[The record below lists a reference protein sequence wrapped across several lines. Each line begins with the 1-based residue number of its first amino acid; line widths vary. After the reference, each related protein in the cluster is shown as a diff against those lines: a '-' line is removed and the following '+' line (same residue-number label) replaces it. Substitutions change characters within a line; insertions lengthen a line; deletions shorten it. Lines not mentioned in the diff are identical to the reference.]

1 MEYTT
6 MKKILFLTALS
17 LVSAAFANDYATFM
31 KEANEAAKAKDIAT
45 ATAKYTQAY
54 NAAADSKQKYSN
66 VMKHAEFL
74 RDMKKIQEMTELL
87 ETELRKDVYNNA
99 MRQHMLWLQ
108 ATPFM
113 WDKVKYEYALDK
125 LNMALAMDG
134 ASKSSILYGKIAHY
148 AAMIH
153 SYHKKDY
160 ATVITLL
167 EPLTKLQKSSY
178 MLYQLYPMVANAY
191 LKLGKKEEAL
201 KNYQQALIHTKK
213 MNKKTD
219 KIEQKIKEL
228 SSEK

>member
-1 MEYTT
+1 

-87 ETELRKDVYNNA
+87 ETELRKDLYNNA

-160 ATVITLL
+160 ATVIHLL
-167 EPLTKLQKSSY
+167 EPQVKLQTTAY
-178 MLYQLYPMVANAY
+178 MLESLYTMLANAY
-191 LKLGKKEEAL
+191 FKLGKKEEAL
-201 KNYQQALIHTKK
+201 KNYQQALHYAKK
-213 MNKKTD
+213 MKKKTAS
-219 KIEQKIKEL
+219 IEKKIKEL
-228 SSEK
+228 SDAK